1 MWVFSY
7 FIFSSILVTMFKMRN
22 FNPFK
27 TGVNKKRIYLD
38 YAAAT
43 PVREEVSEAM
53 RPYWN
58 ENFGNPGAIHQE
70 GVVAKKAIQK
80 SRKKIANVLKCLND
94 EIIFTSSG
102 TESNNL
108 AIFGLIEKLLEEGAD
123 LKDLHL
129 ITTVMEHPSI
139 LDLFK
144 KYEKKGVQVSYINID
159 KNGMIDL
166 KEFREALKSNTVL
179 VSVMYVNNEIGIIQ
193 PISKIAHILRVFRNK
208 NNELKVKF
216 PTNLKS
222 DFHFPLFH
230 TDASQAPLYLPLD
243 IHSLGV
249 DMMTVDGQKIYGPK
263 GVGILYKK
271 RDVKINSLLVGG
283 NQEMGYRAGTE
294 NVPLIVSLG
303 KAIELANKERKKE
316 SERLVKLRNYFID
329 KILKEIEGAV
339 LNGGREGRLPN
350 NVNVSIP
357 NIDSEFMI
365 IKLDNKGISCAS
377 KSACMGA
384 KAKESY
390 VIDALCGSGAGSALR
405 FTMGKE
411 TTKKDIDFVVE
422 VIKKSV

>member
-1 MWVFSY
+1 
-7 FIFSSILVTMFKMRN
+7 MFKI
-22 FNPFK
+22 K
-27 TGVNKKRIYLD
+27 KKRIYMD

-43 PVREEVSEAM
+43 PVREEVLKEM
-53 RPYWN
+53 KPYWN
-58 ENFGNPGAIHQE
+58 DNFGNPGAIHQE

-108 AIFGLIEKLLEEGAD
+108 AIFGLIEKLLEEGFS
-123 LKDLHL
+123 LEDLHL

-144 KYEKKGVQVSYINID
+144 KYEKKGVQISYISID

-166 KEFREALKSNTVL
+166 KEFREALKPNTVL
-179 VSVMYVNNEIGIIQ
+179 VSVMYVNNEIGTIQ
-193 PISKIAHILRVFRNK
+193 PISKIAHILRVFRNE
-208 NNELKVKF
+208 NEKLDTEF
-216 PTNLKS
+216 STNRKS
-222 DFHFPLFH
+222 NFHFPLFH
-230 TDASQAPLYLPLD
+230 TDASQAPLYLSLD
-243 IHSLGV
+243 THSLGV
-249 DMMTVDGQKIYGPK
+249 DMMTIDGQKIYGPK
-263 GVGILYKK
+263 GIGAFYKK
-271 RDVKINSLLVGG
+271 RNVKINSLLIGG

-303 KAIELANKERKKE
+303 KAVELADKDREKE

-329 KILKEIEGAV
+329 KILKEIKGAV
-339 LNGGREGRLPN
+339 LNGSREGRLPN
-350 NVNVSIP
+350 NVNVSLP

-365 IKLDNKGISCAS
+365 IKLDNKGIACAS

-405 FTMGKE
+405 FTIGKE
-411 TTKKDIDFVVE
+411 TTKKDIDFVVDA
-422 VIKKSV
+422 IKKSV